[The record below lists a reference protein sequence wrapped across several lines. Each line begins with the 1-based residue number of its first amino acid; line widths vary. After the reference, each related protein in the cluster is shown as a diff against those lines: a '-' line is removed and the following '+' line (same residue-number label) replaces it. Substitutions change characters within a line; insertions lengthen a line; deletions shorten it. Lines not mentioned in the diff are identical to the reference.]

1 MQGLSSRHEGV
12 TDHASFSA
20 EKLLRPLAVT
30 QSVLLL
36 AGLFVAIQVLANFTI
51 TMGDRLG
58 ADFLP
63 RTAFAAH
70 LGRDIVAALYHHPQ
84 ILVSY
89 LIAFLIGPLF
99 FRANAAQYVLTV
111 FFANVMLGMLF
122 IAILVAVTAPTV
134 VPPLLR

>member
-1 MQGLSSRHEGV
+1 MV
-12 TDHASFSA
+12 NASFYA

-36 AGLFVAIQVLANFTI
+36 IGLFVAIQVLANFTI

-58 ADFLP
+58 SDYLP

-84 ILVSY
+84 ILISY
-89 LIAFLIGPLF
+89 LVAFLIGPVF
-99 FRANAAQYVLTV
+99 FRANAAQFVLTAFV
-111 FFANVMLGMLF
+111 ANVMLGVLF

-134 VPPLLR
+134 IPPLLR